1 MKRLKSFLI
10 MTLVCI
16 FLVSTVTVNAA
27 VAGVNETADE
37 SLKIFTELNYQ
48 VIANTITVLG
58 KTPYADTSITFWV
71 QENSEPARDLF
82 YYQTKTD
89 NAGNFALKFTMNP
102 AIYDADAAFDA
113 TLRVGG
119 DGLNIQRIDDIE
131 LYSVAEM
138 EGCKDDFMAIS
149 DAESFADFF
158 ENYSEMLG
166 VSGGYTEEEIAIL
179 NTYYTVHPPTGD
191 EDLTGIISK
200 IASLGDKLT
209 RHKAMVVGIS
219 DAAIAGDANEI
230 NRIINSPNNADI
242 IADNELDFDTSTII
256 KEADMWARMLTEG
269 GYATIEEIQE
279 AFFAARDTQ
288 FEVDKEFGGPA
299 TTDRENYFMDNWKI
313 SNVANMLT
321 ISGSIDDIVAKPI
334 NIHISGLEG
343 GISTESEKSIAFFDT
358 MARKA
363 NTDATFVS
371 FTAKFP
377 LNTSR
382 FNGEVL
388 GAVRISSPNVNVHQ
402 FYITLYAQDEVDA
415 MIDQFKAIETPEDL
429 NTFIE
434 DNKVMLE
441 MTGNF
446 SERKVNVMTELYNEK
461 DFSDVENSIDV
472 VNEIVGLND
481 GTAEILNFLDALDSA
496 AQGRW
501 GQVQQVIEITYADLK
516 ETSTHYAE
524 LIELTKDADKLKNI
538 RGVYQNLLNKEY
550 GTIQEVIDAYSDA
563 YEEQLETEKET
574 VTKPSIGGGGGGGG
588 GGVSFIGGGS
598 DDADN
603 IDSVIIGDGVAVEN
617 IMEIPAEEL
626 PSAPFTDLSGY
637 DWAKSAI
644 DSLRQKAIIKG
655 NGDGT
660 FRPGSE
666 MTREEYLSMLLK
678 TFGVEIKSGTTPFS
692 DVADGAWYSD
702 VVATAYSLGITNG
715 MGDGRFGVGEKI
727 IRADMVVL
735 ASRLAKQLDVSIPQ
749 NEAAVI
755 FNDYTKIPDYSY
767 EAVVAFQQSDI
778 LNGDENGNFN
788 PMENTTRAEAA
799 VFFWS
804 LYSAI

>member
-10 MTLVCI
+10 MTMVCI

-27 VAGVNETADE
+27 VAGVDETEDE
-37 SLKIFTELNYQ
+37 SLKNFTELSYQ
-48 VIANTITVLG
+48 VIANTITVSG

-102 AIYDADAAFDA
+102 AIYDVDGTYDA

-119 DGLNIQRIDDIE
+119 DGLNIQRIDGIE
-131 LYSVAEM
+131 LYSVDEM
-138 EGCKDDFMAIS
+138 EGCKEDFMAIS
-149 DAESFADFF
+149 DAESFAAFF
-158 ENYSEMLG
+158 ATYSEMLG

-191 EDLTGIISK
+191 EDLAGIISK

-209 RHKAMVVGIS
+209 RHEAMVSGIS
-219 DAAIAGDANEI
+219 NAAIAGDADEI
-230 NRIINSPNNADI
+230 KRIINSSGNADLI
-242 IADNELDFDTSTII
+242 EDNGLDFDTSTII
-256 KEADMWARMLTEG
+256 KEADMWARMLTEE

-279 AFFAARDTQ
+279 AFFAARDAQ

-299 TTDRENYFMDNWKI
+299 TNDRESYFMDNWKV

-343 GISTESEKSIAFFDT
+343 GVTTESGKSIAFFDT
-358 MARKA
+358 MARKSDP
-363 NTDATFVS
+363 DATYIS

-388 GAVRISSPNVNVHQ
+388 GSVRIGAPNVNIHQ
-402 FYITLYAQDEVDA
+402 FYIPLYAQDDVDA

-429 NTFIE
+429 NSFIE

-461 DFSDVENSIDV
+461 DFSNVENSTDV

-481 GTAEILNFLDALDSA
+481 DTAEILNFLDALDSA
-496 AQGRW
+496 AKGRW

-516 ETSTHYAE
+516 ETSKHYAE
-524 LIELTKDADKLKNI
+524 LIELTKDADKLNDI
-538 RGVYQNLLNKEY
+538 RGVYQELLDKEY
-550 GTIQEVIDAYSDA
+550 GTVQDVIDEFSDA
-563 YEEQLETEKET
+563 YEKQLEAEKDAEK
-574 VTKPSIGGGGGGGG
+574 KPQGGGGSGGSGGGG
-588 GGVSFIGGGS
+588 ISFIGGGS
-598 DDADN
+598 DDAES
-603 IDSVIIGDGVAVEN
+603 IIIGDGVVVEDLN
-617 IMEIPAEEL
+617 EIPAEEL
-626 PSAPFTDLSGY
+626 PSAPFTDLAGY
-637 DWAKSAI
+637 DWAKTAI
-644 DSLRQKAIIKG
+644 DGLRQKAIIKG

-660 FRPGSE
+660 FRPGAE

-678 TFGVEIKSGTTPFS
+678 TFGVEIKSGTTSFT
-692 DVADGAWYSD
+692 DVDENAWYAD
-702 VVATAYSLGITNG
+702 VVATAYELGITNG

-735 ASRLAKQLDVSIPQ
+735 AARLANKLDVSIPQ
-749 NEAAVI
+749 KEAAVI
-755 FNDYTKIPDYSY
+755 FNDYTTIPVYAY
-767 EAVVAFQQSDI
+767 EAVVAFQQADF
-778 LNGDENGNFN
+778 LNGDENGNCN
-788 PMENTTRAEAA
+788 PVNNTTRAEAA
-799 VFFWS
+799 TFFWN

>member
-27 VAGVNETADE
+27 VAGVDETADE
-37 SLKIFTELNYQ
+37 SLKSFTELSYQ
-48 VIANTITVLG
+48 VIANTITVSG

-138 EGCKDDFMAIS
+138 EGCKEDFMAIS
-149 DAESFADFF
+149 DAESFANFF
-158 ENYSEMLG
+158 ADYSEMLG
-166 VSGGYTEEEIAIL
+166 VSGGYTDEEIAIL

-209 RHKAMVVGIS
+209 RHEAMVAGIN
-219 DAAIAGDANEI
+219 DAAIAGDADEI
-230 NRIINSPNNADI
+230 KRIINSVNNADLI
-242 IADNELDFDTSTII
+242 EDNGLDFDTSTII
-256 KEADMWARMLTEG
+256 KEADMWARMLTEE
-269 GYATIEEIQE
+269 GYATIEEIQD
-279 AFFAARDTQ
+279 AFFAARDAQ
-288 FEVDKEFGGPA
+288 FAVDKEFGGPA

-343 GISTESEKSIAFFDT
+343 GVTTESGKSIAFFDT

-363 NTDATFVS
+363 DTDATFVS
-371 FTAKFP
+371 FTVKFP

-388 GAVRISSPNVNVHQ
+388 GAVRISAPNVNVHQ
-402 FYITLYAQDEVDA
+402 FYIPLYAQDEVDT

-461 DFSDVENSIDV
+461 DFSDVENSTDV
-472 VNEIVGLND
+472 VNEIVSLND

-496 AQGRW
+496 AKGRW

-516 ETSTHYAE
+516 KTSTHYAE
-524 LIELTKDADKLKNI
+524 LIELTKDADKLNDI
-538 RGVYQNLLNKEY
+538 RGVYQELLDKEY
-550 GTIQEVIDAYSDA
+550 GTVQEVVDEFSDA
-563 YEEQLETEKET
+563 YEKQLEAEKEAAK
-574 VTKPSIGGGGGGGG
+574 KPQGGGGGGGG
-588 GGVSFIGGGS
+588 GISFIGGGG
-598 DDADN
+598 DDVES
-603 IDSVIIGDGVAVEN
+603 IIIGDGVVVEDLT
-617 IMEIPAEEL
+617 EIPSEDL
-626 PSAPFTDLSGY
+626 PSAPFTDLAGY
-637 DWAKSAI
+637 DWAKTAI
-644 DSLRQKAIIKG
+644 DGLRQKAIIKG

-660 FRPGSE
+660 YRPGSD
-666 MTREEYLSMLLK
+666 MTREEYLSLLLK
-678 TFGVEIKSGTTPFS
+678 TFGVEIKSGNAPFS
-692 DVADGAWYSD
+692 DVDSNEWYAD
-702 VVATAYSLGITNG
+702 VVATAYDLGITNG

-735 ASRLAKQLDVSIPQ
+735 ASRLAAKLDVSIPQ
-749 NEAAVI
+749 KEAAVI
-755 FNDYTKIPDYSY
+755 FGDYTTIPDYAY

-788 PMENTTRAEAA
+788 PMNNTTRAEAA
-799 VFFWS
+799 TFFWN